1 MYDDLPESIK
11 SMKDFLIKAD
21 QFKKLN
27 PVVSHYCRVYA
38 LEKGLKER
46 DKSDRSAMERLT
58 QLMDEVEKEK
68 KQLGPVEDAQMQVAA
83 V

>member
-38 LEKGLKER
+38 LEKGLKE
-46 DKSDRSAMERLT
+46 S
-58 QLMDEVEKEK
+58 EVR
-68 KQLGPVEDAQMQVAA
+68 
-83 V
+83 